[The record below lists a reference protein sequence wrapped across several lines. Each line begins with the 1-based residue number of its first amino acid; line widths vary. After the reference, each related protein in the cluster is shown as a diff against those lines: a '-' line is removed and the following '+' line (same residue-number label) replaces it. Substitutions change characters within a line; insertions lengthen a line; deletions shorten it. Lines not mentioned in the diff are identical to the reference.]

1 MSIGES
7 ERDIL
12 RIYLAPTQQGTL
24 NNLRAA
30 YNYNR
35 FKNQGELYNKLLHNI
50 ELMDESE
57 FSTLAKQILSP

>member
-12 RIYLAPTQQGTL
+12 RIYLATTQQGTM

-30 YNYNR
+30 YNYSR
-35 FKNQGELYNKLLHNI
+35 LKNQGELFYKLLHII